1 MTEIEVLRLAFS
13 QRYGDLLLSNI
24 TDEEVARILS
34 KCAGGCSSVA
44 EQHERAVVD
53 MRFAIM
59 EKQMRQWS
67 YE

>member
-1 MTEIEVLRLAFS
+1 MTEVEVLRLAFS
-13 QRYGDLLLSNI
+13 QRYGDLLLLNI
-24 TDEEVARILS
+24 TDEEIACILA

-59 EKQMRQWS
+59 EKQMKRVA